1 MKRVVLALFVL
12 SLMMTG
18 CKGGNENV
26 STDTETQSET
36 VTEDNTEIVL
46 TDEESKENFNEALK
60 DGRVQAHTAIHMPPY
75 DLNSIVAVKVFK
87 DTENTDYTNNF
98 IVLDDIDSEEKS
110 SVIQHYLDIVNTID
124 NKKKVSKLAKSKVKY
139 KLCVYT
145 DKLYADTQI
154 TYFDDN
160 NAVTYTVYENGSIK
174 AECKA
179 QNFKG
184 FYE

>member
-46 TDEESKENFNEALK
+46 TDEESEENFNEALK
-60 DGRVQAHTAIHMPPY
+60 DGRVQAHTDIHMPPY

-110 SVIQHYLDIVNTID
+110 SVN
-124 NKKKVSKLAKSKVKY
+124 
-139 KLCVYT
+139 
-145 DKLYADTQI
+145 
-154 TYFDDN
+154 
-160 NAVTYTVYENGSIK
+160 
-174 AECKA
+174 
-179 QNFKG
+179 
-184 FYE
+184 